1 MNNDIDGLLTSI
13 GAETSLINT
22 RVTDILLTQN
32 YHLRGNVVSVIDA
45 RKRFGLLPME
55 SSGLTRIIVIEV
67 KQYIIGVMVDSVAEV
82 KGF

>member
-32 YHLRGNVVSVIDA
+32 YHLRGNVVSVIDT

-82 KGF
+82 EGF